1 MSVSTIELSDR
12 ECGKD
17 CTADDHP
24 VCFGP
29 ILHVVTDY

>member
-12 ECGKD
+12 GCGKD

-24 VCFGP
+24 VCFEP
-29 ILHVVTDY
+29 MLHVVTDY